1 MQAHL
6 APEHLGALG
15 QEEAAAL
22 AGLQGPHQGHLAEHH
37 HHHQAL
43 PQDIALSLQQGHGA
57 EG

>member
-22 AGLQGPHQGHLAEHH
+22 AGLQGAHHQGHLAEHH
-37 HHHQAL
+37 HHQAL
-43 PQDIALSLQQGHGA
+43 PA
-57 EG
+57 

>member
-22 AGLQGPHQGHLAEHH
+22 AGLQGAHHQGHLAEHH
-37 HHHQAL
+37 HHQAL
-43 PQDIALSLQQGHGA
+43 PPDITLSLQQGHGA